1 MTISLLWIIGF
12 SPFYVMLDSNSI
24 LNWTKFTASVS
35 LFFFHSPS
43 LISHETKN
51 QHIKQKFSGMTIIQI
66 VLIKYLRIY
75 IQCTCHALSLSSFV
89 FSLSEAFDCI
99 LHICISN
106 IMFILLLASIKSVI
120 HTLAKNIN
128 YYRHHYL
135 FCIWP
140 YKIGTNF
147 IFHKQSNVFV
157 HLHCFWFMA
166 RPTDRPTDR
175 WFIISNDFAS
185 ISYMVVWCV
194 QSPLFFKTEISERI
208 QNVLHRYYQLYC
220 RKNDAI
226 ELEKMILEHKN
237 KWFMD
242 SCVPFIV
249 SCHQKINELLW
260 WFNMKR
266 QFLLRCFTCYLSHFY
281 FQYDRMTHFLS
292 LQN

>member
-1 MTISLLWIIGF
+1 
-12 SPFYVMLDSNSI
+12 
-24 LNWTKFTASVS
+24 
-35 LFFFHSPS
+35 
-43 LISHETKN
+43 
-51 QHIKQKFSGMTIIQI
+51 
-66 VLIKYLRIY
+66 
-75 IQCTCHALSLSSFV
+75 
-89 FSLSEAFDCI
+89 
-99 LHICISN
+99 
-106 IMFILLLASIKSVI
+106 MFILLLASIKSVI

-157 HLHCFWFMA
+157 RLHCFWFMA
-166 RPTDRPTDR
+166 RLTDRPLIHYIERFCID
-175 WFIISNDFAS
+175 IIHGG
-185 ISYMVVWCV
+185 VVC
-194 QSPLFFKTEISERI
+194 SKSTFLKTEISERI
-208 QNVLHRYYQLYC
+208 QNVLHRCYQLYC

-226 ELEKMILEHKN
+226 ELKKMILEHKN

-249 SCHQKINELLW
+249 SCHQKINEWLW

-266 QFLLRCFTCYLSHFY
+266 QFLLRCFTCHLSHFY
-281 FQYDRMTHFLS
+281 FQYDGMTHFLY

>member
-1 MTISLLWIIGF
+1 
-12 SPFYVMLDSNSI
+12 
-24 LNWTKFTASVS
+24 
-35 LFFFHSPS
+35 
-43 LISHETKN
+43 
-51 QHIKQKFSGMTIIQI
+51 MTIIQI

-89 FSLSEAFDCI
+89 FFLSEAFDCI

-166 RPTDRPTDR
+166 RLTDRPTVDSVYR
-175 WFIISNDFAS
+175 TI
-185 ISYMVVWCV
+185 
-194 QSPLFFKTEISERI
+194 
-208 QNVLHRYYQLYC
+208 LHRYHTWWCGVFKVHFFLK
-220 RKNDAI
+220 RKYLNGFKTFCIGIINCIA
-226 ELEKMILEHKN
+226 ERMMPLNLK
-237 KWFMD
+237 KWFWKT
-242 SCVPFIV
+242 
-249 SCHQKINELLW
+249 KINDSW
-260 WFNMKR
+260 IAV
-266 QFLLRCFTCYLSHFY
+266 YH
-281 FQYDRMTHFLS
+281 S
-292 LQN
+292 LFHVTKK

>member
-75 IQCTCHALSLSSFV
+75 IQCTCHALLLSSFV
-89 FSLSEAFDCI
+89 FFLSEAFDCI

-194 QSPLFFKTEISERI
+194 QSPLFLKRKYLNGFKTFCIGIINCIAERMMPL
-208 QNVLHRYYQLYC
+208 NL
-220 RKNDAI
+220 K
-226 ELEKMILEHKN
+226 
-237 KWFMD
+237 KWFWNT
-242 SCVPFIV
+242 
-249 SCHQKINELLW
+249 KINDSW
-260 WFNMKR
+260 IAV
-266 QFLLRCFTCYLSHFY
+266 YH
-281 FQYDRMTHFLS
+281 S
-292 LQN
+292 LFHVTKK